1 MDAARQTCW
10 AAPVQK
16 ALQRLGE
23 SVDMWRTIYFWMG
36 LLLAR
41 YLFRRRIVEIDL
53 NRLRSSGF

>member
-1 MDAARQTCW
+1 
-10 AAPVQK
+10 
-16 ALQRLGE
+16 
-23 SVDMWRTIYFWMG
+23 MWRTIYFWMG